1 MATKIRYTYPP
12 LGLGG
17 GSFWIGCD
25 LRHLGDDQ
33 KLVDMSTFFGGV
45 ITLQPS
51 FGLIMTKN
59 LSCSNGNR
67 NNSID
72 LSTFFAL
79 HYD

>member
-33 KLVDMSTFFGGV
+33 KLVDMSTFLGGGYY
-45 ITLQPS
+45 IT
-51 FGLIMTKN
+51 TKFW
-59 LSCSNGNR
+59 
-67 NNSID
+67 
-72 LSTFFAL
+72 TY
-79 HYD
+79 YDQKS